1 LRITI
6 NWDNKK
12 QKVHLSIPGY
22 VNKGLAQFNHTPPL
36 QPQNQPHKHTLLTYG
51 ATIQYAKHKDTSKRL
66 SNEEK
71 KIIQQVLGTFMYY
84 GHAVDSTMLTALNSI
99 TSTQVNPTEE
109 TMENVKLFLDYVV
122 SHQDAVLSY
131 HACNMVSVVH
141 SNASYSSKPKA

>member
-1 LRITI
+1 
-6 NWDNKK
+6 
-12 QKVHLSIPGY
+12 
-22 VNKGLAQFNHTPPL
+22 
-36 QPQNQPHKHTLLTYG
+36 
-51 ATIQYAKHKDTSKRL
+51 
-66 SNEEK
+66 
-71 KIIQQVLGTFMYY
+71 MYY